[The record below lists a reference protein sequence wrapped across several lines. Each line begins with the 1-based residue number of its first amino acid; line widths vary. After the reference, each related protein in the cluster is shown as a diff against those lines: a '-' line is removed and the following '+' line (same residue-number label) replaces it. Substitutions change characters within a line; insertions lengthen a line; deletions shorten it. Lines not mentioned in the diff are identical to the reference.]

1 MSSTARPKTGRSKTN
16 APAGASINEI
26 AHRAFEYYAAR
37 GGEHGRDLEDW
48 LRAERDLT
56 SAARPAKKRTAGKS
70 RAD

>member
-1 MSSTARPKTGRSKTN
+1 MTTAGPKTGRSKTI
-16 APAGASINEI
+16 ASAGASINEI

-37 GGEHGRDLEDW
+37 GGEHGHDLEDW

-56 SAARPAKKRTAGKS
+56 GAATPAKKRTARKS